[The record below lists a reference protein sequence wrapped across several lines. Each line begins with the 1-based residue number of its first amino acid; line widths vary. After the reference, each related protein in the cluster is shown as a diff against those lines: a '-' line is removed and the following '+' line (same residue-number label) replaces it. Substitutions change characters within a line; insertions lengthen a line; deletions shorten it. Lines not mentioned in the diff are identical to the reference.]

1 MTIYKNKQFKVIFSG
16 LLFIIFLRFFYLQ
29 IYQHKKYEDRA
40 GANSIRKISLHAPR
54 GIIFDKFGIPL
65 VDNLQIYDLAVIPFD
80 VTDKFNY
87 EIISQELELPAED
100 VKSIIAKKRKSFYRF
115 RPQTIKR
122 HINFETRSQLE
133 ENKLD
138 LPGMFFEEFPA
149 RIYPNDANLTH
160 VLGYLRSI
168 TDQVKIGQDNDYKLG
183 DVYGYSGIEKMYES
197 LLRGKDGIEYHL
209 VDIYGIDHGI
219 VVDNSPIPSIPGES
233 LHLTIDSKLQFY
245 IEKLFDGKQGAIICM
260 HPLSGHVLAFLS
272 APDYDLNSF
281 VGPVPREIWESWN
294 QDDGHPLLNRV
305 IQGLYP
311 PGSTM
316 KLIAVTLALEQEK
329 VSKKW
334 TVNCSGAYTLGDR
347 TFHCWNTEGHGKVN
361 MRQAIFHSCNI
372 YFYQLIQKLS
382 FEDWKE
388 MAENFGFGNVSGIDL
403 YGEVAGNIPGI
414 EYMNKKYGKYGWA
427 TGNLLTFVI
436 GQGDVLV
443 TPIQVVQMMNLIASR
458 GNTHVPRLQINNLFN
473 GYNFPLKSST
483 WNFLQD
489 ATWNVVNHKE
499 GTGKLARI
507 EGADIHGK
515 TGTAQ
520 NPHGEDHSWFAGY
533 MLIDNDP
540 IISLAVLIEHG
551 GKGSLEGAM
560 ISRKIFE
567 YVLQNE
573 RIQ

>member
-1 MTIYKNKQFKVIFSG
+1 LTIYKDKQFQSIISG
-16 LLFIIFLRFFYLQ
+16 LLLIIFLRFFYLQ
-29 IYQHKKYEDRA
+29 VYQHQKHEDRA
-40 GANSIRKISLHAPR
+40 GSNSIRKISLHAPR
-54 GIIFDKFGIPL
+54 GIIFDSSGIPL
-65 VDNLQIYDLAVIPFD
+65 VDNREIYDLAVIPFD

-87 EIISQELELPAED
+87 DIITQKLKLPTEE
-100 VKSIIAKKRKSFYRF
+100 VMSIIAQRKKSFYRF
-115 RPQTIKR
+115 RPQIIKR

-138 LPGMFFEEFPA
+138 LPGMFFEKFPA

-160 VLGYLRSI
+160 VLGYLRTI
-168 TDQVKIGQDNDYKLG
+168 TDQAKKRQDNDYKMG
-183 DVYGYSGIEKMYES
+183 DIYGFSGVEKVYES
-197 LLRGKDGIEYHL
+197 SLRGKDGIEYHL

-219 VVDNSPIPSIPGES
+219 VVDIPPISSIPGKP

-245 IEKLFDGKQGAIICM
+245 IEKLFEGKQGAVICM
-260 HPLSGHVLAFLS
+260 HPLSGQVLAYLS

-281 VGPVPREIWESWN
+281 VGPVPRDIWDTWN
-294 QDDGHPLLNRV
+294 QDDGHPLLNRG

-316 KLIAVTLALEQEK
+316 KLIAAALTLEQEK
-329 VSKKW
+329 INEKW
-334 TVNCSGAYTLGDR
+334 IVNCSGAYTLGDR
-347 TFHCWNTEGHGKVN
+347 TFHCWNAEGHGKVN
-361 MRQAIFHSCNI
+361 LQQAITHSCNI

-382 FEDWKE
+382 FADWKE
-388 MAENFGFGNVSGIDL
+388 MAENFGYGRLSGIDL
-403 YGEVAGNIPGI
+403 YGEVTGNIPGI

-443 TPIQVVQMMNLIASR
+443 TPIQVVQMMNLIATR
-458 GNTHVPRLQINNLFN
+458 GNTHAPGLNINNSSNEFN
-473 GYNFPLKSST
+473 LHLKSST
-483 WNFLQD
+483 WDFLQD
-489 ATWNVVNHKE
+489 AIWNVVNQKD

-520 NPHGEDHSWFAGY
+520 NPHGEDHSWFTGY
-533 MLIDNDP
+533 MAIDNNP
-540 IISLAVLIEHG
+540 VISLVVLVEHG
-551 GKGSLEGAM
+551 GKGSIEGAV

-567 YVLQNE
+567 FVLQNE
-573 RIQ
+573 LIQ